1 MSRYCTRTCTRTVRV
16 QYVVV
21 VQGGSTSG
29 ITTLYFRTFVLP
41 YFRTV
46 RVQYI
51 RNFVRILYGSTS
63 GSTSVPSKVHVLEVG
78 ARVQLYIAL
87 TLYSTL
93 TYLLYCT
100 KVPLEVQRCT
110 VVHTEVQLLPEVIP
124 KVAIKNYVVQYVAMY
139 LRTKVL
145 QYVDIVQLYMCV
157 DRYTKSSLIS
167 TRTVRVEQFRTFAL
181 PKVPSVQRSCTVRPE
196 VRVQY
201 ASCTEDLQYGVLHAC
216 VVVQMCTFVLS
227 HNVYHTCRAYSCTR
241 KYEGTFV
248 QRTDLV
254 SFTCTCMYVY
264 VYVCSCTRTRTVHVH
279 VQILQCSAHTE
290 QITFRNL
297 QE

>member
-93 TYLLYCT
+93 TYLL
-100 KVPLEVQRCT
+100 L
-110 VVHTEVQLLPEVIP
+110 
-124 KVAIKNYVVQYVAMY
+124 
-139 LRTKVL
+139 
-145 QYVDIVQLYMCV
+145 
-157 DRYTKSSLIS
+157 
-167 TRTVRVEQFRTFAL
+167 
-181 PKVPSVQRSCTVRPE
+181 
-196 VRVQY
+196 
-201 ASCTEDLQYGVLHAC
+201 
-216 VVVQMCTFVLS
+216 
-227 HNVYHTCRAYSCTR
+227 
-241 KYEGTFV
+241 YEGTFGSTTLY
-248 QRTDLV
+248 R
-254 SFTCTCMYVY
+254 CTYGSTTTSGSNSESSNKKLRCT
-264 VYVCSCTRTRTVHVH
+264 VCSYVPSYESTTVCRYCTAVHVRRQVH
-279 VQILQCSAHTE
+279 EV
-290 QITFRNL
+290 
-297 QE
+297 

>member
-1 MSRYCTRTCTRTVRV
+1 VYTCTRSVEVYCTRTAAMSRYCTRTCTRTVRV

-167 TRTVRVEQFRTFAL
+167 TRTVRVE
-181 PKVPSVQRSCTVRPE
+181 
-196 VRVQY
+196 
-201 ASCTEDLQYGVLHAC
+201 
-216 VVVQMCTFVLS
+216 
-227 HNVYHTCRAYSCTR
+227 
-241 KYEGTFV
+241 
-248 QRTDLV
+248 
-254 SFTCTCMYVY
+254 
-264 VYVCSCTRTRTVHVH
+264 
-279 VQILQCSAHTE
+279 
-290 QITFRNL
+290 
-297 QE
+297 